1 MTDAASY
8 LQELLLSAETPEQL
22 QHAERML
29 VQLEA
34 EQAQQNRWRCDSLKH
49 VAEFFGVSLSTVKQ
63 WRQESPPMPGDET
76 GYDLREV
83 VAWRIA
89 KQAASPLREEKQ
101 RQEIELGE
109 IRKQQQQIELDK
121 LRGSLVPL
129 ADVEEWASRIMIQ
142 FRESMMQIPQA
153 VAQLAPVRSQRAIET
168 QAEEYVRA
176 ALSILQQQLA
186 EQVET
191 NESEPKTDAQTESNP
206 APKRARKKAA
216 KKPAAIRRKRNRPA

>member
-1 MTDAASY
+1 MTADASY

-29 VQLEA
+29 LQLEA
-34 EQAQQNRWRCDSLKH
+34 EQAQQNRWRCDGLKH

-121 LRGSLVPL
+121 LRGALVAL
-129 ADVEEWASRIMIQ
+129 SDVEEWATHAVVQ
-142 FRESMMQIPQA
+142 FREAVMQIPQA
-153 VAQLAPVRSQRAIET
+153 VAQFAPVKHRKSIE
-168 QAEEYVRA
+168 QSADEYCRA
-176 ALSILQQQLA
+176 ALSILRQKLEEKVHVA
-186 EQVET
+186 VE
-191 NESEPKTDAQTESNP
+191 SDSK
-206 APKRARKKAA
+206 PKRSRKKAA
-216 KKPAAIRRKRNRPA
+216 KKPAAVRGKRNRSA

>member
-1 MTDAASY
+1 MTADVSY

-34 EQAQQNRWRCDSLKH
+34 EQAQQDRWRCDGLKQ
-49 VAEFFGVSLSTVKQ
+49 VAEFFSVSLSTVKQ

-101 RQEIELGE
+101 RQELEIGEL
-109 IRKQQQQIELDK
+109 RKQQQQIELDK
-121 LRGSLVPL
+121 LRGELVAL
-129 ADVEEWASRIMIQ
+129 SDVEEWATHAIVQ
-142 FRESMMQIPQA
+142 FREAVMQIPQA
-153 VAQLAPVRSQRAIET
+153 VAQFAPVKHRKAIE
-168 QAEEYVRA
+168 QSADEYCRA
-176 ALSILQQQLA
+176 ALSILRQKM
-186 EQVET
+186 EERVSVT
-191 NESEPKTDAQTESNP
+191 PESDPKPECSG
-206 APKRARKKAA
+206 KKAT
-216 KKPAAIRRKRNRPA
+216 KKPAAVRRKRNRSA

>member
-1 MTDAASY
+1 MTADVSY

-34 EQAQQNRWRCDSLKH
+34 EQAQQDRWRCDGLKQ
-49 VAEFFGVSLSTVKQ
+49 VAEFFSVSLSTVKQ

-101 RQEIELGE
+101 RQELEIGEL
-109 IRKQQQQIELDK
+109 RKQQQQIELDK
-121 LRGSLVPL
+121 LRGELVAL
-129 ADVEEWASRIMIQ
+129 SDVEEWATHAIVQ
-142 FRESMMQIPQA
+142 FREAVMQIPQA
-153 VAQLAPVRSQRAIET
+153 VAQFAPVKHRKAIE
-168 QAEEYVRA
+168 QSADEYCRA
-176 ALSILQQQLA
+176 ALSILRQKM
-186 EQVET
+186 EERVSVT
-191 NESEPKTDAQTESNP
+191 PESDPKPQRSG
-206 APKRARKKAA
+206 KKATE
-216 KKPAAIRRKRNRPA
+216 KPAAVRRKRSRSA

>member
-8 LQELLLSAETPEQL
+8 LHELLLSAETPEQL

-34 EQAQQNRWRCDSLKH
+34 EQAQQNRWRCDGLKH

-121 LRGSLVPL
+121 LRGALVAL
-129 ADVEEWASRIMIQ
+129 SDVEEWATHAIVQ
-142 FRESMMQIPQA
+142 FREAVMQIPQA
-153 VAQLAPVRSQRAIET
+153 VAQFAPVKHRKSIERN
-168 QAEEYVRA
+168 ADEYCRA
-176 ALSILQQQLA
+176 ALSILRQKLEEKVHVA
-186 EQVET
+186 VE
-191 NESEPKTDAQTESNP
+191 SDPK
-206 APKRARKKAA
+206 PKRSRKKTA
-216 KKPAAIRRKRNRPA
+216 KKPAAVRGKRNRPA